1 MRCLRAFFLQL
12 IYNRA
17 SKHLYF
23 SCMIV
28 AKYRNFYIEVFSA
41 RKYETDK

>member
-1 MRCLRAFFLQL
+1 MRRPRAFFMQL
-12 IYNRA
+12 IYNQA

-41 RKYETDK
+41 RK